1 MDILLVKLVLNIPY
15 DEYIRGRFGK
25 KIFEVDASGKFL
37 NELEVIDEVH
47 GKDLFTSLDLESQ
60 KVAYEQLNRRRGA
73 VVAVDINTGAIVTY
87 LSSPSFSVN
96 KIANGMTQKEFNFLI
111 NDDDK
116 PFFDRAAQG
125 RYSPA
130 STIKPAIALFGI
142 ENNIIDWDFTLM
154 ILDIL
159 FCLKMVE
166 FIEVGKKA
174 VMAISI
180 FNDAI
185 IESSNTFFFSLA
197 YKSEIED
204 LIKHLS
210 NFGFGEI
217 VCLDCFL
224 PDSGLLP
231 NPSWKMNNLNFGWF
245 KGDTVNLGVGQ
256 GYMSATPIQLAYYAS
271 FLANKGELNKFSFV
285 QDNDN
290 KEVKKI
296 FF

>member
-1 MDILLVKLVLNIPY
+1 MIFSYSNGYLIGKTGLEYTY

-37 NELEVIDEVH
+37 NELEVVDEVH

-142 ENNIIDWDFTLM
+142 ENNIIDWDFTLDDPGYF
-154 ILDIL
+154 ILPEDGRIYR
-159 FCLKMVE
+159 
-166 FIEVGKKA
+166 GWKKGGHGN
-174 VMAISI
+174 INL
-180 FNDAI
+180 NDAI
-185 IESSNTFFFSLA
+185 IELSL
-197 YKSEIED
+197 IH
-204 LIKHLS
+204 I
-210 NFGFGEI
+210 
-217 VCLDCFL
+217 
-224 PDSGLLP
+224 
-231 NPSWKMNNLNFGWF
+231 
-245 KGDTVNLGVGQ
+245 
-256 GYMSATPIQLAYYAS
+256 
-271 FLANKGELNKFSFV
+271 
-285 QDNDN
+285 
-290 KEVKKI
+290 
-296 FF
+296 